1 MTPVLGHA
9 PNLLERGEHEA
20 IQHLCAEGSVEAFDV
35 GVLGGIA
42 GLDVD
47 QGDAV
52 LLCPLPERG
61 ADELRAVV
69 QAQSPWGTTQLGQ
82 LRDLQ
87 RRTDAIRQPALAAT
101 WKVELQL
108 GVDPPGAG
116 LALAPRPQCP
126 IHP

>member
-1 MTPVLGHA
+1 MWSLVVVSMTPVLGHA

-20 IQHLCAEGSVEAFDV
+20 IQHFCAEGAVEAFDV
-35 GVLGGIA
+35 GVLGGLA

-69 QAQSPWGTTQLGQ
+69 QAQSPWGTTQL
-82 LRDLQ
+82 D
-87 RRTDAIRQPALAAT
+87 
-101 WKVELQL
+101 
-108 GVDPPGAG
+108 
-116 LALAPRPQCP
+116 
-126 IHP
+126 

>member
-1 MTPVLGHA
+1 M
-9 PNLLERGEHEA
+9 
-20 IQHLCAEGSVEAFDV
+20 
-35 GVLGGIA
+35 
-42 GLDVD
+42 D

-126 IHP
+126 IHQQAKTVSGVVLQVRLDCGDERSIVALARTVMSCRSG